1 MQAKE
6 LMSRNVE
13 CVFPDMFIQDVARIM
28 KSMDVGFVPVCKD
41 DRLIGTVTD
50 RDIVLRAVAE
60 DREIRNTRARD
71 VMSDDVFWIYEDQ
84 PVEEVADFMA
94 TKEIRR
100 VMILDRNKRLV
111 GVISIGDL
119 AKGGGQRI
127 AGEAIRDI
135 AEAPRAA

>member
-1 MQAKE
+1 MY
-6 LMSRNVE
+6 
-13 CVFPDMFIQDVARIM
+13 IQDVARIM
-28 KSMDVGFVPVCKD
+28 RSMDVGFLPVCKD

-60 DREIRNTRARD
+60 DREMRTCKARD
-71 VMSDDVFWIYEDQ
+71 VMSDEVFWTYQDQ
-84 PVEEVADFMA
+84 PVQDVAELMA
-94 TKEIRR
+94 AREIRR
-100 VMILDRNKRLV
+100 VLVLDRNKRLV

-119 AKGGGQRI
+119 ARSGGQSI

>member
-1 MQAKE
+1 MLARE
-6 LMSRNVE
+6 IMSRNVE
-13 CVFPDMFIQDVARIM
+13 CVFPDMYIQDVARIM
-28 KSMDVGFVPVCKD
+28 RSMDVGFLPVCKD

-60 DREIRNTRARD
+60 DREMRTCKARD
-71 VMSDDVFWIYEDQ
+71 VMSDEVFWTYQDQ
-84 PVEEVADFMA
+84 PVQDVAELMA
-94 TKEIRR
+94 AREIRR
-100 VMILDRNKRLV
+100 VLVLDRNKRLV

-119 AKGGGQRI
+119 ARSGGQSI